1 MQKKEKACGMTDI
14 QLMESV
20 REGQVEKLAVLFE
33 RHHVPLYNFYLRLTG
48 SKSISEDLV
57 QDVFFRILNYRY
69 TFKGESKF
77 TTWMYQIARNAHI
90 DFLRKKKEE
99 LPLEDQWNESPSDEL
114 SPEIKM
120 EKTEDIN
127 LMREALAKLPLK
139 KREVLILSRYQN
151 LKYKEIAELLGC
163 QIGTV
168 KAHVHRAVKDL
179 GKIYFEL
186 SGGAVS

>member
-1 MQKKEKACGMTDI
+1 MTDI

-33 RHHVPLYNFYLRLTG
+33 RHHVPLYNFFLRLTG

-69 TFKGESKF
+69 TFKGDSKF

-90 DFLRKKKEE
+90 DFLRKRKEE
-99 LPLEDQWNESPSDEL
+99 LPLENQWNESPSDEL
-114 SPEIKM
+114 SPEINM

-168 KAHVHRAVKDL
+168 KAHVHRAIKDL

-186 SGGAVS
+186 SGGAFS